1 MRISD
6 WSSDVCSSDLAGFL
20 FGMTLAAAGEWLRRR
35 PLQRAIA
42 AIGPNYLP
50 PALTAAGVASAFG
63 SLYAAY
69 GLYGLL
75 PPLAAFLLLA
85 LVAFTAFAL
94 ALLHGPF
101 LAVLALLGGFVTP
114 LLVESPAPSVWGLFA
129 YLLALSAAA
138 LAVTRARSEE
148 HPSELQS

>member
-1 MRISD
+1 MIRRPPRSTRTD
-6 WSSDVCSSDLAGFL
+6 PL
-20 FGMTLAAAGEWLRRR
+20 FPYTTLFRSRR

-114 LLVESPAPSVWGLFA
+114 LLV
-129 YLLALSAAA
+129 
-138 LAVTRARSEE
+138 ARSEE
-148 HPSELQS
+148 PTSELQSLMRIS

>member
-6 WSSDVCSSDLAGFL
+6 WSSDVCSSD
-20 FGMTLAAAGEWLRRR
+20 
-35 PLQRAIA
+35 
-42 AIGPNYLP
+42 
-50 PALTAAGVASAFG
+50 
-63 SLYAAY
+63 
-69 GLYGLL
+69 LYGLL

-138 LAVTRARSEE
+138 LAVTRAVGAWWLAWGTLLGAALWPLLWFARSEE
-148 HPSELQS
+148 HTSELQSLKRIS

>member
-6 WSSDVCSSDLAGFL
+6 WSS
-20 FGMTLAAAGEWLRRR
+20 
-35 PLQRAIA
+35 
-42 AIGPNYLP
+42 YL
-50 PALTAAGVASAFG
+50 G
-63 SLYAAY
+63 SYSPY

-138 LAVTRARSEE
+138 LAVTRAVGAWWLAWGTMLGAALWPLLWLAALWSPGDIPALGGYLVLLTLSFLAVRERSEIGRA
-148 HPSELQS
+148 HV

>member
-6 WSSDVCSSDLAGFL
+6 WSSDVCSSDL
-20 FGMTLAAAGEWLRRR
+20 
-35 PLQRAIA
+35 
-42 AIGPNYLP
+42 
-50 PALTAAGVASAFG
+50 
-63 SLYAAY
+63 Y

-114 LLVESPAPSVWGLFA
+114 LLVECPAPSVWGLFEFGRA
-129 YLLALSAAA
+129 SC
-138 LAVTRARSEE
+138 RARVCQFVLFSFFVF
-148 HPSELQS
+148 LL

>member
-6 WSSDVCSSDLAGFL
+6 WSSDVCSSDLKYTYDHGWLALGPGARCAAGFL

-85 LVAFTAFAL
+85 LVAFTAFEI
-94 ALLHGPF
+94 G
-101 LAVLALLGGFVTP
+101 
-114 LLVESPAPSVWGLFA
+114 
-129 YLLALSAAA
+129 
-138 LAVTRARSEE
+138 RA
-148 HPSELQS
+148 HV

>member
-1 MRISD
+1 MIVVFFCKQKTADELRISD
-6 WSSDVCSSDLAGFL
+6 WSSDVCSSDLARCAAGFL

-69 GLYGLL
+69 GLYDNG
-75 PPLAAFLLLA
+75 
-85 LVAFTAFAL
+85 
-94 ALLHGPF
+94 
-101 LAVLALLGGFVTP
+101 
-114 LLVESPAPSVWGLFA
+114 
-129 YLLALSAAA
+129 
-138 LAVTRARSEE
+138 RASFR
-148 HPSELQS
+148 